1 MLVCTFFPC
10 SRTFH
15 LCLQAIILALHI
27 CQLAHGNVSHG
38 LCYGPCWDSS
48 SIGALS
54 LQTMGV
60 CISMLT
66 GGPPTQPWGLLK
78 PRALLLLRLWVPSLL
93 LCPELL
99 LQRLSLNARPVEAL
113 P

>member
-1 MLVCTFFPC
+1 
-10 SRTFH
+10 
-15 LCLQAIILALHI
+15 
-27 CQLAHGNVSHG
+27 
-38 LCYGPCWDSS
+38 
-48 SIGALS
+48 
-54 LQTMGV
+54 
-60 CISMLT
+60 MLT